1 MKQSTDPDLT
11 LIVTQTRVDGQKA
24 LNFVAKAREPEFD
37 LHYTSFNSEP
47 FRVGEQDYFQQFF
60 LDLARMPEDNP
71 EERLADRGALLC
83 TELIPLELQ
92 RRLWALIGR
101 VRTIQV
107 LSDEVWIPWEI
118 LRLQDPDDL
127 SAPGRFLVEAFSV
140 TRGLLK
146 SPVVLD
152 LPMRRVGLVVPR
164 DSGLPKAS
172 MEGERIKA
180 FAGAAHKVVDVPASY
195 REVKDALAQGTFEG
209 WHFAG
214 HGVAREGSP
223 QRWCIVL
230 ERKQE
235 VHPADLFGAARQLGL
250 ARPLVFLNACHS
262 GRGSVSLTGM
272 AGLAGAFL
280 KAGAGAFLGAHWAL
294 DDDQACCFSEV
305 FYQHLFA
312 GEEIGEAVSEAR
324 ARLRA
329 EFPGSNDWLA
339 YTVFA
344 HPLARCRAIRKRTP
358 PPRKPPSP
366 PPPRPPNPPA
376 AWSRPVIEVMTE
388 PPRREEP
395 EKPPAPA
402 PGEERIHER
411 DGSVLLYI
419 PGGDYL
425 LGSDDQPLSKPVR
438 RVRLSPFWIGKF
450 PVTNEQ
456 YSRYLAENPSRPEP
470 AFWQDP
476 RFNQPR
482 LPVVGV
488 SWEEARAY
496 CDWAGLELPG
506 EIQWEAA
513 ARGTDQRPFPWG
525 KELPTQLHANFSST
539 EGGTTPVEAYPSG
552 AGPYGTLDQAGNVW
566 EWCADV
572 WSCDAFR
579 QMKDGQQDPVAR
591 GDSAVRALR
600 GGSWITPLQALRAA
614 LRERG
619 TAARRLTTQGFRC
632 IWHPK

>member
-1 MKQSTDPDLT
+1 MKGSADPDLT
-11 LIVTQTRVDGQKA
+11 LIVTQTRMDGQKA
-24 LNFVAKAREPEFD
+24 LSFVAKAREPEHD
-37 LHYTSFNSEP
+37 LHYTSFSSEP
-47 FRVGEQDYFQQFF
+47 FKVGEQDYFQQLF
-60 LDLARMPEDNP
+60 LDLAQIPEDNP

-83 TELIPLELQ
+83 SELLPVELQ

-118 LRLQDPDDL
+118 LRLQAPDDP

-152 LPMRRVGLVVPR
+152 LPMRQVALVVPR

-172 MEGERIKA
+172 TEGERIKA
-180 FAGAAHKVVDVPASY
+180 FAGAARKVVDVPASY

-214 HGVAREGSP
+214 HGVNRDRSP
-223 QRWCIVL
+223 HRWCIVL

-235 VHPADLFGAARQLGL
+235 VHPADLFGAARQLGR

-262 GRGSVSLTGM
+262 GRGAVSLTGM
-272 AGLAGAFL
+272 AGLASAFL

-312 GEEIGEAVSEAR
+312 GEEIGEAVSRAR
-324 ARLRA
+324 AKLRT

-344 HPLARCRAIRKRTP
+344 HPLARCRATRKRKTTP
-358 PPRKPPSP
+358 PPS
-366 PPPRPPNPPA
+366 PRPPDPPA
-376 AWSRPVIEVMTE
+376 AWSRPIVEVVAE
-388 PPRREEP
+388 PSGQEP
-395 EKPPAPA
+395 ERPAA
-402 PGEERIHER
+402 PTPGQERIHEK
-411 DGSVLLYI
+411 DGLVLVYV
-419 PGGDYL
+419 PGGDFL
-425 LGSDDQPLSKPVR
+425 LGAEDEPLSRPVR
-438 RVRLSPFWIGKF
+438 RVRLSPFWIGKH

-456 YSRYLAENPSRPEP
+456 YARFLAENPSRPEP
-470 AFWQDP
+470 AFWGDF

-488 SWEEARAY
+488 SWAEARDY
-496 CDWAGLELPG
+496 CNWAGLEFPS
-506 EIQWEAA
+506 EVQWEAA

-525 KELPTQLHANFSST
+525 RELPTPDHANFDGT
-539 EGGTTPVEAYPSG
+539 GTTPVDEYPAG
-552 AGPYGTLDQAGNVW
+552 AGPYGTLGQSGNVW
-566 EWCADV
+566 EWCADP
-572 WSCDAFR
+572 WTCDAFR
-579 QMKDGQQDPVAR
+579 QMKDGQWDPMAN
-591 GDSAVRALR
+591 GDVAVRPVR
-600 GGSWITPLQALRAA
+600 GGSWMNTAKALRTV

-619 TAARRLTTQGFRC
+619 TARRRLNTQGFRC
-632 IWHPK
+632 IWRPE